1 MESIWQKDTELP
13 AFPKF
18 QGSCGTDVLIIGGGM
33 AGILTAYFLNDSGAE
48 CILLEKNRILSG
60 TTSGTTAKITFQHGL
75 IYNKLIRK
83 KGVESAGLYLQAHKS
98 AFEMFENLCKNI
110 DCDFEYRD
118 SYIYSLDDREKLE
131 QEISACEKIGFNAEY
146 CENIPL
152 PFETAGAVKFS
163 NQAQFN
169 PLKFGGELAKEL
181 SVYENSF
188 VRDVKGNTA
197 ITDSGT
203 VTAKYIIIATHFP
216 FINTHGSYFLKL
228 YQNRSN
234 MIALENAEN
243 LNGIYLDESGKGFSF
258 RNYKNYLIV
267 GGESHRTGK
276 QSKCWNELRDFS
288 KRYYP
293 DSEEY
298 CFWSA
303 QDCMSLDNT
312 AYIGNY
318 SSNTPYLFTASGFN
332 KWGMTGSMLSAMI
345 LNDMICGKKNQ
356 FAELF
361 SPSRSILKPQLFVN
375 GFEALRNMLT
385 LSAKR
390 CTHLG
395 CALKWN
401 SSEHS
406 WDCACH
412 GSRFDEN
419 GHILENPANKD
430 L

>member
-33 AGILTAYFLNDSGAE
+33 TGILTAYFLNNSGAE

-163 NQAQFN
+163 NQAQFH

-228 YQNRSN
+228 Y
-234 MIALENAEN
+234 
-243 LNGIYLDESGKGFSF
+243 
-258 RNYKNYLIV
+258 
-267 GGESHRTGK
+267 
-276 QSKCWNELRDFS
+276 
-288 KRYYP
+288 
-293 DSEEY
+293 
-298 CFWSA
+298 
-303 QDCMSLDNT
+303 
-312 AYIGNY
+312 
-318 SSNTPYLFTASGFN
+318 
-332 KWGMTGSMLSAMI
+332 
-345 LNDMICGKKNQ
+345 
-356 FAELF
+356 
-361 SPSRSILKPQLFVN
+361 
-375 GFEALRNMLT
+375 
-385 LSAKR
+385 
-390 CTHLG
+390 
-395 CALKWN
+395 
-401 SSEHS
+401 
-406 WDCACH
+406 
-412 GSRFDEN
+412 
-419 GHILENPANKD
+419 
-430 L
+430 

>member
-33 AGILTAYFLNDSGAE
+33 AGILTAYFLNNSGAE

-169 PLKFGGELAKEL
+169 PLKFVSAVSAGLNIYEHTRVREL
-181 SVYENSF
+181 V
-188 VRDVKGNTA
+188 GTTA
-197 ITDSGT
+197 LTNCGT
-203 VTAKYIIIATHFP
+203 ISA
-216 FINTHGSYFLKL
+216 
-228 YQNRSN
+228 NR
-234 MIALENAEN
+234 I
-243 LNGIYLDESGKGFSF
+243 
-258 RNYKNYLIV
+258 
-267 GGESHRTGK
+267 
-276 QSKCWNELRDFS
+276 
-288 KRYYP
+288 
-293 DSEEY
+293 
-298 CFWSA
+298 
-303 QDCMSLDNT
+303 
-312 AYIGNY
+312 
-318 SSNTPYLFTASGFN
+318 
-332 KWGMTGSMLSAMI
+332 
-345 LNDMICGKKNQ
+345 
-356 FAELF
+356 
-361 SPSRSILKPQLFVN
+361 
-375 GFEALRNMLT
+375 
-385 LSAKR
+385 
-390 CTHLG
+390 
-395 CALKWN
+395 
-401 SSEHS
+401 
-406 WDCACH
+406 
-412 GSRFDEN
+412 
-419 GHILENPANKD
+419 
-430 L
+430 